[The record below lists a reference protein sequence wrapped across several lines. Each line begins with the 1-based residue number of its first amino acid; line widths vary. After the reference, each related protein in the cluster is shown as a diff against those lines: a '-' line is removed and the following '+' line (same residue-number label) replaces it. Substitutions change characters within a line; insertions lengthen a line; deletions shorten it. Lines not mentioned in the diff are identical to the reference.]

1 MRHFFSL
8 FLTYQVGS
16 VGFLLISG
24 LTEPVVQAYSL
35 ITDLVERC
43 NDTQSRR
50 TDVAEKCPGESLES
64 RRAFKALVEK
74 WEDRHILDLLLLPG
88 SVKEILSDL
97 VKESGFDSTPRFP
110 AVAGNEEA
118 RSTRVSEDKW
128 DMMAHRWV
136 EGTAAGPLKNPATS
150 GLDSF
155 RSLYTTLDSQERVEG
170 AEERLVYPPYVVEG
184 LESLEKVATSST
196 KVTEPRAEEAL
207 QFLLLLKF
215 FTAMGYTEDVVK
227 RVLAQTG
234 PKEASQILDLVQQ
247 EQDRTDRDMTNL
259 AGQTA
264 QIALSN
270 GPCESEHQ
278 DGEVVGGGENASG
291 EAREVCVEEVESGA
305 TGSVG
310 RFEGETKAQRQDQ
323 AEQEEDFVFGV
334 VKKAAASCG
343 YPEQKVAKVYNMLPE
358 RSTHQL
364 LLELQRDEGRKI
376 DNFRE
381 GPREMDD
388 VVLES
393 KEASFDKDRD
403 RTRDTGLLVAAVRRK
418 CADKE
423 WMEEPTTANQT
434 EPILL
439 DWTDNPPQFATNQ
452 YQPHTKLFQP
462 PKTQPSHHQFPKV
475 QGPPMPTYSSSLDHP
490 QTSHQPQVR
499 SDSSVNHP
507 KHDFFRA
514 GPQSSS
520 SPKRELGP
528 AAAQHQRGE
537 DSGLVTG
544 EQRFMEGLKKPF
556 RLQLTDKPGDE
567 NLRMIIIDG
576 SNVAK
581 RCELNRNDDTV
592 RLTWHQIHQI
602 IDLTRLNFVSTTQ
615 ISLSSVCKIE
625 ERNLLLLDTAR

>member
-1 MRHFFSL
+1 M
-8 FLTYQVGS
+8 
-16 VGFLLISG
+16 GFLLISG

-97 VKESGFDSTPRFP
+97 VRESGFDSTPRFP
-110 AVAGNEEA
+110 VVARNEEP
-118 RSTRVSEDKW
+118 RSTMVSADKW
-128 DMMAHRWV
+128 DMMADQWV
-136 EGTAAGPLKNPATS
+136 GGMTAGPLKKPATS
-150 GLDSF
+150 GLDCF
-155 RSLYTTLDSQERVEG
+155 RTLYTTSDSQERVEG
-170 AEERLVYPPYVVEG
+170 AEERLTLPPYVLEG
-184 LESLEKVATSST
+184 QEPLEKVVASSP
-196 KVTEPRAEEAL
+196 KVTEPRGEEAL

-247 EQDRTDRDMTNL
+247 EQDRSDREMTSL
-259 AGQTA
+259 PGQTA

-270 GPCESEHQ
+270 GPCESEHK
-278 DGEVVGGGENASG
+278 DRDVVEGGENTSG
-291 EAREVCVEEVESGA
+291 EAREVCVEEIQSGA
-305 TGSVG
+305 AESV
-310 RFEGETKAQRQDQ
+310 RCFEGEIKAQRQE

-334 VKKAAASCG
+334 MKKAAASCG

-364 LLELQRDEGRKI
+364 LLELQRDESQKT
-376 DNFRE
+376 DDFRE

-393 KEASFDKDRD
+393 EEVSFDKVQDK
-403 RTRDTGLLVAAVRRK
+403 TRDTGLLVHAVRRE
-418 CADKE
+418 CPDRGWKE
-423 WMEEPTTANQT
+423 GPTTANQS
-434 EPILL
+434 EPVML
-439 DWTDNPPQFATNQ
+439 DWTDNAAQLTTNQ
-452 YQPHTKLFQP
+452 YQPNPKLFQL
-462 PKTQPSHHQFPKV
+462 PKTQPSHHHFSKV
-475 QGPPMPTYSSSLDHP
+475 QGPPMPTYPSSLDPP
-490 QTSHQPQVR
+490 QASHQPQVR
-499 SDSSVNHP
+499 SDPSVNHP

-514 GPQSSS
+514 APQSTSS
-520 SPKRELGP
+520 LKRELG
-528 AAAQHQRGE
+528 AAAAPHQRGE

-556 RLQLTDKPGDE
+556 KLQLTDKPGDE

-581 RCELNRNDDTV
+581 RCKLDRNDDAV
-592 RLTWHQIHQI
+592 KLTAPNP
-602 IDLTRLNFVSTTQ
+602 TN
-615 ISLSSVCKIE
+615 
-625 ERNLLLLDTAR
+625 NN

>member
-1 MRHFFSL
+1 M
-8 FLTYQVGS
+8 GC
-16 VGFLLISG
+16 LLISG

-50 TDVAEKCPGESLES
+50 ADVAEKCPGESLES
-64 RRAFKALVEK
+64 RRSFKALVEK

-97 VKESGFDSTPRFP
+97 AKESGFDSTPRFP
-110 AVAGNEEA
+110 VVAGNEEA
-118 RSTRVSEDKW
+118 RSTRVSEDEW

-136 EGTAAGPLKNPATS
+136 KGTAAGPLKIPATS
-150 GLDSF
+150 ELDGC
-155 RSLYTTLDSQERVEG
+155 RSLYTTSDL
-170 AEERLVYPPYVVEG
+170 EERLEGADERLVHPPYVVEG
-184 LESLEKVATSST
+184 QELLEKVATSST
-196 KVTEPRAEEAL
+196 NVTELRAEEAL

-247 EQDRTDRDMTNL
+247 EQDRSDREMTSL

-270 GPCESEHQ
+270 GPCESEHE
-278 DGEVVGGGENASG
+278 DGDVVGGGENTSE
-291 EAREVCVEEVESGA
+291 EAREVCVEEIESGA
-305 TGSVG
+305 TGSVR
-310 RFEGETKAQRQDQ
+310 RFEGEMKAQRQE

-334 VKKAAASCG
+334 MKKAAASCG

-364 LLELQRDEGRKI
+364 LLELQRDDSPVV
-376 DNFRE
+376 DNFME

-393 KEASFDKDRD
+393 EEASFDKAWEKS
-403 RTRDTGLLVAAVRRK
+403 RDTGLLVPAVRRERP
-418 CADKE
+418 DKG
-423 WMEEPTTANQT
+423 WMEGPTTANQT
-434 EPILL
+434 EPVLL
-439 DWTDNPPQFATNQ
+439 DWTDNSPQFTTNQ

-462 PKTQPSHHQFPKV
+462 PKTQPSHHQFLKV
-475 QGPPMPTYSSSLDHP
+475 QGPPMPTYPSSLDPPPTTHLP
-490 QTSHQPQVR
+490 QTR
-499 SDSSVNHP
+499 SDPSVNHP
-507 KHDFFRA
+507 KHDFFRVS
-514 GPQSSS
+514 PQSSS
-520 SPKRELGP
+520 SLKRELG
-528 AAAQHQRGE
+528 AAAAHHQRGE
-537 DSGLVTG
+537 DSGMVTG

-581 RCELNRNDDTV
+581 RCVLDRNDG
-592 RLTWHQIHQI
+592 QI
-602 IDLTRLNFVSTTQ
+602 IDVTRGERRREREVERERVLYSFITH
-615 ISLSSVCKIE
+615 LSV
-625 ERNLLLLDTAR
+625 

>member
-1 MRHFFSL
+1 M
-8 FLTYQVGS
+8 
-16 VGFLLISG
+16 GFLLISG

-97 VKESGFDSTPRFP
+97 VKESGVDSTPRFP
-110 AVAGNEEA
+110 VVAGNEEEG
-118 RSTRVSEDKW
+118 STRVSEDKW
-128 DMMAHRWV
+128 DMMAHQWV
-136 EGTAAGPLKNPATS
+136 EGTAAGPLKNPVTS
-150 GLDSF
+150 GLNCF
-155 RSLYTTLDSQERVEG
+155 RSLYTTSDSQEREGG
-170 AEERLVYPPYVVEG
+170 AEERLIRPPYVVEG
-184 LESLEKVATSST
+184 VEPLERVAPSGT
-196 KVTEPRAEEAL
+196 KVTEPKAEEAL

-247 EQDRTDRDMTNL
+247 EQDRSDREMTSL
-259 AGQTA
+259 AGQTS
-264 QIALSN
+264 QISLSN
-270 GPCESEHQ
+270 GPCESEHK
-278 DGEVVGGGENASG
+278 DGGVVGGGEKMSR
-291 EAREVCVEEVESGA
+291 EAREVCVEEIDSGA
-305 TGSVG
+305 SGSVR
-310 RFEGETKAQRQDQ
+310 RFEGERKAQRQE

-334 VKKAAASCG
+334 MKKAAASCG

-364 LLELQRDEGRKI
+364 LLELQRDESQEI

-388 VVLES
+388 VVLKS
-393 KEASFDKDRD
+393 EASFDQAQDQ
-403 RTRDTGLLVAAVRRK
+403 TRDTGPLVPAVRR
-418 CADKE
+418 E
-423 WMEEPTTANQT
+423 SPNTGWMEGPTTANQT
-434 EPILL
+434 QPALL
-439 DWTDNPPQFATNQ
+439 DWTDQPPQLTANQ

-462 PKTQPSHHQFPKV
+462 PKAQPSHHQFPKV
-475 QGPPMPTYSSSLDHP
+475 QGPPMPTYSSSLDPP
-490 QTSHQPQVR
+490 QTSHQPQAR
-499 SDSSVNHP
+499 GDPSVNHP
-507 KHDFFRA
+507 KLNFFLA
-514 GPQSSS
+514 APQSSS
-520 SPKRELGP
+520 STKRELGT
-528 AAAQHQRGE
+528 AAAHNQRGE

-556 RLQLTDKPGDE
+556 KLQLTDKPGDE

-581 RCELNRNDDTV
+581 RCE
-592 RLTWHQIHQI
+592 
-602 IDLTRLNFVSTTQ
+602 
-615 ISLSSVCKIE
+615 
-625 ERNLLLLDTAR
+625 

>member
-1 MRHFFSL
+1 M
-8 FLTYQVGS
+8 GI
-16 VGFLLISG
+16 LLISG

-50 TDVAEKCPGESLES
+50 ADAAEKCPGESLES

-74 WEDRHILDLLLLPG
+74 WEDRHILDLLLLPA

-110 AVAGNEEA
+110 VVAGNEEVG
-118 RSTRVSEDKW
+118 SSRVSEDKW
-128 DMMAHRWV
+128 DMMVQRWA
-136 EGTAAGPLKNPATS
+136 EGTAAGPLKNPAA
-150 GLDSF
+150 GGPDCF
-155 RSLYTTLDSQERVEG
+155 RSSYTTSDSQERAEG
-170 AEERLVYPPYVVEG
+170 VEERLIHPPYEVEG
-184 LESLEKVATSST
+184 VEPLEKVATSGM
-196 KVTEPRAEEAL
+196 KVTEPKADEAL

-247 EQDRTDRDMTNL
+247 EQDRNDREMTSV

-264 QIALSN
+264 GTALSN
-270 GPCESEHQ
+270 GPCESEHE
-278 DGEVVGGGENASG
+278 DGDVVDGGEKTSV
-291 EAREVCVEEVESGA
+291 EAKEVCVDEIESGA
-305 TGSVG
+305 IGSV
-310 RFEGETKAQRQDQ
+310 RCFEREVRAQRQEADH
-323 AEQEEDFVFGV
+323 EEDFVFRV
-334 VKKAAASCG
+334 MKKAAASCG

-364 LLELQRDEGRKI
+364 LLELQRDESQKM

-393 KEASFDKDRD
+393 EDASFDKVQDK
-403 RTRDTGLLVAAVRRK
+403 TRDPRLPVPAIGRESPDNGWR
-418 CADKE
+418 E
-423 WMEEPTTANQT
+423 GPTTANQT
-434 EPILL
+434 EPVLL
-439 DWTDNPPQFATNQ
+439 DWTDKPPQFTTNQ

-462 PKTQPSHHQFPKV
+462 PKTQHSHHSFPKV
-475 QGPPMPTYSSSLDHP
+475 QGPPMATYSSSVDPP
-490 QTSHQPQVR
+490 QTSHQPQAR
-499 SDSSVNHP
+499 SDPSVNHP
-507 KHDFFRA
+507 KLDFFRA
-514 GPQSSS
+514 APQSSS
-520 SPKRELGP
+520 SLKRELG
-528 AAAQHQRGE
+528 AAGAHHPRGE

-556 RLQLTDKPGDE
+556 KLQLTDKPGDD

-581 RCELNRNDDTV
+581 RCE
-592 RLTWHQIHQI
+592 
-602 IDLTRLNFVSTTQ
+602 
-615 ISLSSVCKIE
+615 
-625 ERNLLLLDTAR
+625 